1 MFKEKAVL
9 GVTYART
16 KTEKKRPNYVWKLGM
31 LQPECLKKIGQ
42 NTYLGAVN
50 TAIQTVA
57 AVAFLIPPAAMREGH
72 SFKPARLSNSN
83 H

>member
-1 MFKEKAVL
+1 
-9 GVTYART
+9 
-16 KTEKKRPNYVWKLGM
+16 M

-57 AVAFLIPPAAMREGH
+57 AVAFLIPPAAMRKGH